1 MEICEATG
9 CGPEEAQ
16 EAIGFIKRFVK
27 EQGYE
32 V

>member
-9 CGPEEAQ
+9 CSAEEAQ
-16 EAIGFIKRFVK
+16 EAIGFIQRFVK